1 MAKQKPDFRQSTAA
15 MFLSMKDN
23 LAGDSAEVSG
33 EIVRNIPISEIS
45 DFPDHPFK
53 VRQDEAMMNMMES
66 IRENGVRQPAIIRPL
81 PDGSYQMLSG
91 HRRKAACTAIGLETI
106 PAVVREMNDDE
117 AIICMVES
125 NHQRENILPSE
136 RAFSYKMQIEAIK
149 RQAGRPSRENGV
161 PVDTHSLKGKSRNIL
176 AAESGESAA
185 QVQRYVRL
193 TELISP
199 FLEMVDDKRIAF
211 RPAVELSYLSKEL
224 QTELLDVIA
233 AEECTP
239 SLSQAMRMKQAAQE
253 GKLDRNGMELVM
265 REEKPQ
271 QNNITIKGKKLD
283 KYFPKDFT
291 PAQKEERI
299 IKALDFYCRRLERM
313 KQEQEYAR

>member
-1 MAKQKPDFRQSTAA
+1 
-15 MFLSMKDN
+15 MKDN

-33 EIVRNIPISEIS
+33 EIVRNIPISEIF

-136 RAFSYKMQIEAIK
+136 RAFSYKMQLEAMK
-149 RQAGRPSRENGV
+149 RQGQRSDLTCAPVEHKSTGQKARDIVAEKNGDTRE
-161 PVDTHSLKGKSRNIL
+161 
-176 AAESGESAA
+176 
-185 QVQRYVRL
+185 QVRRYVRL

-199 FLEMVDDKRIAF
+199 LLEMVDDKRIAF
-211 RPAVELSYLSKEL
+211 RPAVELSYLPKEL

-313 KQEQEYAR
+313 KQDQEYAR

>member
-1 MAKQKPDFRQSTAA
+1 

-23 LAGDSAEVSG
+23 LAGDPAEVSG

-53 VRQDEAMMNMMES
+53 VRQDEVMMNMMES

-136 RAFSYKMQIEAIK
+136 RAFSYKMQLEAMK
-149 RQAGRPSRENGV
+149 RQGQRSDLTCAPVEHKSTGQKARDIVAEKNGDTRE
-161 PVDTHSLKGKSRNIL
+161 
-176 AAESGESAA
+176 
-185 QVQRYVRL
+185 QVRRYVRL

-199 FLEMVDDKRIAF
+199 LLEMVDDKRIAF
-211 RPAVELSYLSKEL
+211 RPAVELSYLPKEL

-313 KQEQEYAR
+313 KQDQEYAR

>member
-1 MAKQKPDFRQSTAA
+1 
-15 MFLSMKDN
+15 MFLSMKDS
-23 LAGDSAEVSG
+23 LATDKG
-33 EIVRNIPISEIS
+33 ETTGERVRNIPISEIS

-53 VRQDEAMMNMMES
+53 VRQDEAMVNMVES
-66 IRENGVRQPAIIRPL
+66 IRENGVRQPAIIRPM
-81 PDGSYQMLSG
+81 PDGGYQMLSG
-91 HRRKAACTAIGLETI
+91 HRRKAACIAIGLDTI

-136 RAFSYKMQIEAIK
+136 RAFSYKMQLEAMK
-149 RQAGRPSRENGV
+149 RQGKRTDLTSRPLV
-161 PVDTHSLKGKSRNIL
+161 GKLESASAIGEMSN
-176 AAESGESAA
+176 ESGR

-193 TELISP
+193 TELIQP
-199 FLEMVDDKRIAF
+199 LLEMVDEKRIAF
-211 RPAVELSYLSKEL
+211 RPAVELSYLPKEL
-224 QTELLDVIA
+224 QTELFDVIA

-239 SLSQAMRMKQAAQE
+239 SLSQAPRMKQAAQE

-271 QNNITIKGKKLD
+271 QNNITIKGKKLE

-299 IKALDFYCRRLERM
+299 IKALDLYCRRLERM

>member
-1 MAKQKPDFRQSTAA
+1 

-53 VRQDEAMMNMMES
+53 VRQDEAMMKMMES

-136 RAFSYKMQIEAIK
+136 RAFSYKMQLEAMK
-149 RQAGRPSRENGV
+149 RQGQRSDLTCAPVEHKSTGQKARDIVAEKNGDTRE
-161 PVDTHSLKGKSRNIL
+161 
-176 AAESGESAA
+176 
-185 QVQRYVRL
+185 QVRRYVRL

-199 FLEMVDDKRIAF
+199 LLEMVDDKRIAF
-211 RPAVELSYLSKEL
+211 RPAVELSYLPKEL

-313 KQEQEYAR
+313 KQDQEYAR

>member
-1 MAKQKPDFRQSTAA
+1 
-15 MFLSMKDN
+15 MKDS
-23 LAGDSAEVSG
+23 LATEKEETTG
-33 EIVRNIPISEIS
+33 ERVRNIPISDIS

-53 VRQDEAMMNMMES
+53 VRQDEAMVNMVES
-66 IRENGVRQPAIIRPL
+66 IRENGVRQPAIIRPM
-81 PDGSYQMLSG
+81 PDGGYQMLSG
-91 HRRKAACTAIGLETI
+91 HRRKAACIAIGLDTI

-136 RAFSYKMQIEAIK
+136 RAFSYKMQLEAMK
-149 RQAGRPSRENGV
+149 RQGKRTDLTCAPLEHKSDGQKARDVVAEKNGDSRE
-161 PVDTHSLKGKSRNIL
+161 
-176 AAESGESAA
+176 
-185 QVQRYVRL
+185 QVRRYIRL
-193 TELISP
+193 TELIQP
-199 FLEMVDDKRIAF
+199 LLEMVDEKRIAF
-211 RPAVELSYLSKEL
+211 RPAVELSYLPKEL
-224 QTELLDVIA
+224 QTELFDVIA

-239 SLSQAMRMKQAAQE
+239 SLSQAQRMKQAAQE

-271 QNNITIKGKKLD
+271 QNNITIKGKKLE

-299 IKALDFYCRRLERM
+299 IKALDLYCRRLERM

>member
-1 MAKQKPDFRQSTAA
+1 MAKPKPDFRQSTAA

-33 EIVRNIPISEIS
+33 EIVRNIPISEIF

-136 RAFSYKMQIEAIK
+136 RAFSYKMQLEAMK
-149 RQAGRPSRENGV
+149 RQGQRSDLTCAPVEHKSTGQKARDIVAEKNGDTRE
-161 PVDTHSLKGKSRNIL
+161 
-176 AAESGESAA
+176 
-185 QVQRYVRL
+185 QVRRYVRL

-199 FLEMVDDKRIAF
+199 LLEMVDDKRIAF
-211 RPAVELSYLSKEL
+211 RPAVELSYLPKEL

-299 IKALDFYCRRLERM
+299 IKALDFYCRRLE
-313 KQEQEYAR
+313 

>member
-1 MAKQKPDFRQSTAA
+1 M
-15 MFLSMKDN
+15 
-23 LAGDSAEVSG
+23 V
-33 EIVRNIPISEIS
+33 
-45 DFPDHPFK
+45 
-53 VRQDEAMMNMMES
+53 NMVES
-66 IRENGVRQPAIIRPL
+66 IRENGVRQPAIIRPM
-81 PDGSYQMLSG
+81 PDGGYQMLSG
-91 HRRKAACTAIGLETI
+91 HRRKAACIAIGLDTI

-136 RAFSYKMQIEAIK
+136 RAFSYKMQLEAENRQGK
-149 RQAGRPSRENGV
+149 RNDLTSTPMGSKLRTNEKVGQKNNDSRE
-161 PVDTHSLKGKSRNIL
+161 
-176 AAESGESAA
+176 
-185 QVQRYVRL
+185 QVRRYVRL
-193 TELISP
+193 TELIP
-199 FLEMVDDKRIAF
+199 PLLEMVDEKRIAF
-211 RPAVELSYLSKEL
+211 RPAVELSYLPKEL
-224 QTELLDVIA
+224 QAELFDVIA

-239 SLSQAMRMKQAAQE
+239 SLSQAQRMKQAAQE

-271 QNNITIKGKKLD
+271 QNNITIKGKKLE

-299 IKALDFYCRRLERM
+299 IKALDLYCRRLERM

>member
-1 MAKQKPDFRQSTAA
+1 

-23 LAGDSAEVSG
+23 FARDPAEASE

-136 RAFSYKMQIEAIK
+136 RAFSYKMQLEAMK
-149 RQAGRPSRENGV
+149 RQGQRSDLTSRPMVAKLESASSIGEMSN
-161 PVDTHSLKGKSRNIL
+161 
-176 AAESGESAA
+176 ESGR

-199 FLEMVDDKRIAF
+199 LLEMVDDKRIAF
-211 RPAVELSYLSKEL
+211 RPAVELSYLPKEL
-224 QTELLDVIA
+224 QSELLDVIA

-253 GKLDRNGMELVM
+253 GKLDRNGMELIM
-265 REEKPQ
+265 REKKPQ

>member
-1 MAKQKPDFRQSTAA
+1 
-15 MFLSMKDN
+15 MKDN

-33 EIVRNIPISEIS
+33 EIVRNIPISEIF

-136 RAFSYKMQIEAIK
+136 RAFSYKMQLEAMK
-149 RQAGRPSRENGV
+149 RQGQRSDLTCAPVEHKSTGQKARDIVAEKNGDTRE
-161 PVDTHSLKGKSRNIL
+161 
-176 AAESGESAA
+176 
-185 QVQRYVRL
+185 QVRRYVRL

-199 FLEMVDDKRIAF
+199 LLEMVDDKRIAF
-211 RPAVELSYLSKEL
+211 RPAVELSYLPKEL

-299 IKALDFYCRRLERM
+299 IKALDFYCRRLE
-313 KQEQEYAR
+313 

>member
-1 MAKQKPDFRQSTAA
+1 
-15 MFLSMKDN
+15 MFLSMKDS
-23 LAGDSAEVSG
+23 LATDKG
-33 EIVRNIPISEIS
+33 ETTGERVRNIPISEIS

-53 VRQDEAMMNMMES
+53 VRQDEAMVNMVES
-66 IRENGVRQPAIIRPL
+66 IRENGVRQPAIIRPM
-81 PDGSYQMLSG
+81 PDGGYQMLSG
-91 HRRKAACTAIGLETI
+91 HRRKAACIAIGFDTI

-136 RAFSYKMQIEAIK
+136 RAFSYKMQLEAMK
-149 RQAGRPSRENGV
+149 RQGKRTDLTSRPLV
-161 PVDTHSLKGKSRNIL
+161 GKL
-176 AAESGESAA
+176 ASASAIGEMSNESGR

-193 TELISP
+193 TELIQP
-199 FLEMVDDKRIAF
+199 LLEMVDEKRIAF
-211 RPAVELSYLSKEL
+211 RPAVELSYLPKEL
-224 QTELLDVIA
+224 QTELFDVIA

-239 SLSQAMRMKQAAQE
+239 SLSQAQRMKQAAQE

-271 QNNITIKGKKLD
+271 QNNITIKGKKLE

-299 IKALDFYCRRLERM
+299 IKALDLYCRRLERM

>member
-1 MAKQKPDFRQSTAA
+1 

-33 EIVRNIPISEIS
+33 EIVRNIPISEIF

-136 RAFSYKMQIEAIK
+136 RAFSYKMQLEAMK
-149 RQAGRPSRENGV
+149 RQGQRSDLTCAPVEHKSTGQKARDIVAEKNGDTRE
-161 PVDTHSLKGKSRNIL
+161 
-176 AAESGESAA
+176 
-185 QVQRYVRL
+185 QVRRYVRL

-199 FLEMVDDKRIAF
+199 LLEMVDDKRIAF
-211 RPAVELSYLSKEL
+211 RPAVELSYLPKEL

-299 IKALDFYCRRLERM
+299 IKALDFYCRRLE
-313 KQEQEYAR
+313 

>member
-1 MAKQKPDFRQSTAA
+1 
-15 MFLSMKDN
+15 MKDS
-23 LAGDSAEVSG
+23 LATDKG
-33 EIVRNIPISEIS
+33 ETPGERVRNIPISEIS

-53 VRQDEAMMNMMES
+53 VRQDEAMVNMVES
-66 IRENGVRQPAIIRPL
+66 IRENGVRQPAIIRPML
-81 PDGSYQMLSG
+81 DGGYQMLSG
-91 HRRKAACTAIGLETI
+91 HRRKAACLAIGLDTI

-136 RAFSYKMQIEAIK
+136 RAFSYKMQLEAMK
-149 RQAGRPSRENGV
+149 RQGKRTDLTCAPLEHKSDGQKARDVVAEKNGDSRE
-161 PVDTHSLKGKSRNIL
+161 
-176 AAESGESAA
+176 
-185 QVQRYVRL
+185 QVRRYVRL
-193 TELISP
+193 TELIQP
-199 FLEMVDDKRIAF
+199 LLEMVDEKRIAF
-211 RPAVELSYLSKEL
+211 RPAVELSYLPKEL
-224 QTELLDVIA
+224 QAELFDVIA

-239 SLSQAMRMKQAAQE
+239 SLSQAQRMKQAAQE

-271 QNNITIKGKKLD
+271 QNNITIKGKKLE

-299 IKALDFYCRRLERM
+299 IKALDLYCRRLERM
-313 KQEQEYAR
+313 KQKQEYAR

>member
-1 MAKQKPDFRQSTAA
+1 
-15 MFLSMKDN
+15 MKDS
-23 LAGDSAEVSG
+23 LATDKG
-33 EIVRNIPISEIS
+33 ETTGERVRNIPISEIS

-53 VRQDEAMMNMMES
+53 VRQDEAMVNMVES
-66 IRENGVRQPAIIRPL
+66 IRENGVRQPAIIRPM
-81 PDGSYQMLSG
+81 PDGGYQMLSG
-91 HRRKAACTAIGLETI
+91 HRRKAACIAIGFDTI

-136 RAFSYKMQIEAIK
+136 RAFSYKMQLEAMK
-149 RQAGRPSRENGV
+149 RQGKRTDLTSRPLV
-161 PVDTHSLKGKSRNIL
+161 GKL
-176 AAESGESAA
+176 ASASAIGEMSNESGR

-193 TELISP
+193 TELIP
-199 FLEMVDDKRIAF
+199 PLLEMVDEKRIAF
-211 RPAVELSYLSKEL
+211 RPAVELSYLPKEL
-224 QTELLDVIA
+224 QAELFDVIA

-239 SLSQAMRMKQAAQE
+239 SLSQAQRMKQAAQE

-271 QNNITIKGKKLD
+271 QNNITIKGKKLE

-299 IKALDFYCRRLERM
+299 IKALDLYCRRLERM

>member
-1 MAKQKPDFRQSTAA
+1 M
-15 MFLSMKDN
+15 
-23 LAGDSAEVSG
+23 V
-33 EIVRNIPISEIS
+33 
-45 DFPDHPFK
+45 
-53 VRQDEAMMNMMES
+53 NMVES
-66 IRENGVRQPAIIRPL
+66 IRENGVRQPAIIRPM
-81 PDGSYQMLSG
+81 PDGGYQMLSG
-91 HRRKAACTAIGLETI
+91 HRRKAACIAIGLDTI

-136 RAFSYKMQIEAIK
+136 RAFSYKMQLEAMK
-149 RQAGRPSRENGV
+149 RQGKRTDLTSRPLV
-161 PVDTHSLKGKSRNIL
+161 GKLESASAIGEMSN
-176 AAESGESAA
+176 ESGR

-193 TELISP
+193 TELIQP
-199 FLEMVDDKRIAF
+199 LLEMVDEKRIAF
-211 RPAVELSYLSKEL
+211 RPAVELSYLPKEL
-224 QTELLDVIA
+224 QAELFDVIA

-239 SLSQAMRMKQAAQE
+239 SLSQAQRMKQAAQE

-271 QNNITIKGKKLD
+271 QNNITIKGKKLE

-299 IKALDFYCRRLERM
+299 IKALDLYCRRLERM

>member
-1 MAKQKPDFRQSTAA
+1 
-15 MFLSMKDN
+15 
-23 LAGDSAEVSG
+23 
-33 EIVRNIPISEIS
+33 
-45 DFPDHPFK
+45 
-53 VRQDEAMMNMMES
+53 MMNMMES

-136 RAFSYKMQIEAIK
+136 RAFSYKMQLEAMK
-149 RQAGRPSRENGV
+149 RQGQRSDLTCAPVEHKSTGQKARDIVAEKNGDTRE
-161 PVDTHSLKGKSRNIL
+161 
-176 AAESGESAA
+176 
-185 QVQRYVRL
+185 QVRRYVRL

-199 FLEMVDDKRIAF
+199 LLEMVDDKRIAF
-211 RPAVELSYLSKEL
+211 RPAVELSYLPKEL

-313 KQEQEYAR
+313 KQDQEYAR

>member
-1 MAKQKPDFRQSTAA
+1 
-15 MFLSMKDN
+15 MKDN

-91 HRRKAACTAIGLETI
+91 HRRKAACTAIGLEAI

-125 NHQRENILPSE
+125 NYQRENILPSE
-136 RAFSYKMQIEAIK
+136 RAFSYKMQLEAIK

-199 FLEMVDDKRIAF
+199 LLEMVDDKRIAF
-211 RPAVELSYLSKEL
+211 RPAVELSYLPKEL

-313 KQEQEYAR
+313 KQDQEYAR

>member
-1 MAKQKPDFRQSTAA
+1 
-15 MFLSMKDN
+15 MKDS
-23 LAGDSAEVSG
+23 LATDKG
-33 EIVRNIPISEIS
+33 ETTGERVRNIPISDIS

-53 VRQDEAMMNMMES
+53 VRQDEAMVNMVES
-66 IRENGVRQPAIIRPL
+66 IRENGVRQPAIIRPML
-81 PDGSYQMLSG
+81 DGGYQMLSG
-91 HRRKAACTAIGLETI
+91 HRRKAACLAIGLDTI

-136 RAFSYKMQIEAIK
+136 RAFSYKMQLEAMK
-149 RQAGRPSRENGV
+149 RQGKRTDLTCAPLEHKSDGQKARDVVAEKNGDSRE
-161 PVDTHSLKGKSRNIL
+161 
-176 AAESGESAA
+176 
-185 QVQRYVRL
+185 QVRRYVRL
-193 TELISP
+193 TELIQP
-199 FLEMVDDKRIAF
+199 LLEMVDEKRIAF
-211 RPAVELSYLSKEL
+211 RPAVELSYLPKEL
-224 QTELLDVIA
+224 QAELFDVIA

-239 SLSQAMRMKQAAQE
+239 SLSQAQRMKQAAQE

-271 QNNITIKGKKLD
+271 QNNITIKGKKLE

-299 IKALDFYCRRLERM
+299 IKALDLYCRRLERM
-313 KQEQEYAR
+313 KQKQEYAR

>member
-1 MAKQKPDFRQSTAA
+1 
-15 MFLSMKDN
+15 MKDS
-23 LAGDSAEVSG
+23 LATDKG
-33 EIVRNIPISEIS
+33 ETTGERVRNIPISEIS

-53 VRQDEAMMNMMES
+53 VRQDEAMVNMVES
-66 IRENGVRQPAIIRPL
+66 IRENGVRQPAIIRPM
-81 PDGSYQMLSG
+81 PDGGYQMLSG
-91 HRRKAACTAIGLETI
+91 HRRKAACLAIGLDTI

-136 RAFSYKMQIEAIK
+136 RAFSYKMQLEAMK
-149 RQAGRPSRENGV
+149 RQGKRTDLTCAPLEHKSDGQKARDVVAEKNGDSRE
-161 PVDTHSLKGKSRNIL
+161 
-176 AAESGESAA
+176 
-185 QVQRYVRL
+185 QVRRYVRL
-193 TELISP
+193 TELIQP
-199 FLEMVDDKRIAF
+199 LLEMVDEKRIAF
-211 RPAVELSYLSKEL
+211 RPAVELSYLPKEL
-224 QTELLDVIA
+224 QAELFDVIA

-239 SLSQAMRMKQAAQE
+239 SLSQAQRMKQAAQE

-271 QNNITIKGKKLD
+271 QNNITIKGKKLE

-299 IKALDFYCRRLERM
+299 IKALDLYCRRLERM

>member
-1 MAKQKPDFRQSTAA
+1 
-15 MFLSMKDN
+15 MFLSMKDS
-23 LAGDSAEVSG
+23 LATDKG
-33 EIVRNIPISEIS
+33 ETTGERVRNIPISEIS

-53 VRQDEAMMNMMES
+53 VRQDEAMVNMVES
-66 IRENGVRQPAIIRPL
+66 IRENGVRQPAIIRPM
-81 PDGSYQMLSG
+81 PDGGYQMLSG
-91 HRRKAACTAIGLETI
+91 HRRKAACIAIGFDTI

-136 RAFSYKMQIEAIK
+136 RAFSYKMQLEAMK
-149 RQAGRPSRENGV
+149 RQGKRTDLTSRPLV
-161 PVDTHSLKGKSRNIL
+161 GKL
-176 AAESGESAA
+176 ASASAIGEMSNESGR

-193 TELISP
+193 TELIQP
-199 FLEMVDDKRIAF
+199 LLEMVDEKRIAF
-211 RPAVELSYLSKEL
+211 RPAVELSYLPKEL
-224 QTELLDVIA
+224 QAELFDVIA

-239 SLSQAMRMKQAAQE
+239 SLSQAQRMKQAAQE

-271 QNNITIKGKKLD
+271 QNNITIKGKKLE

-299 IKALDFYCRRLERM
+299 IKALDLYCRRLERM

>member
-1 MAKQKPDFRQSTAA
+1 
-15 MFLSMKDN
+15 MFLSMKDSF
-23 LAGDSAEVSG
+23 AAEAADNTG
-33 EIVRNIPISEIS
+33 ERVREIPILEIS

-81 PDGSYQMLSG
+81 PDGGYQMLSG
-91 HRRKAACTAIGLETI
+91 HRRKAACTAIGLATI
-106 PAVVREMNDDE
+106 PAVVREMSDDE

-136 RAFSYKMQIEAIK
+136 RAFSYKMQLEAMK
-149 RQAGRPSRENGV
+149 RQGKRTDLTCAPVEHKSEKSRDIIAEQNGDSRE
-161 PVDTHSLKGKSRNIL
+161 
-176 AAESGESAA
+176 
-185 QVQRYVRL
+185 QVRRYVRL
-193 TELISP
+193 TELIP
-199 FLEMVDDKRIAF
+199 PLLEMVDEKRIAF
-211 RPAVELSYLSKEL
+211 RPAVELSYLPKEL
-224 QTELLDVIA
+224 QTELYDVMS

-239 SLSQAMRMKQAAQE
+239 SLSQAQRMKQAAQE
-253 GKLDRNGMELVM
+253 NKLDRNGMELVM

-271 QNNITIKGKKLD
+271 QNNVTIQGKKID

-299 IKALDFYCRRLERM
+299 IKALELYCRKLERM
-313 KQEQEYAR
+313 KQENERER